1 MHSASKKAFFGD
13 IVLEV
18 CDQVYEPAE
27 DSFLFA
33 ENLHVGAGARV
44 LDMGTGSGLLGI
56 VAAKQGASEVVA
68 VDINPHAVKCAKQN
82 AQRNDA
88 AGKLAFLQGDLFAPL
103 AENVKFDLI
112 LFNAPYLPS
121 ERGEEESWLW
131 RAWSGGITG
140 RQVVDKFIAQA
151 PRHLERDGE
160 ILLMQSN
167 LAGVEETK
175 ARFQAAGLNTENL
188 VQRNLP
194 FFETLFLLKAIF
206 TCETSQNQEAV
217 ANQGQLQ
224 NGA

>member
-33 ENLHVGAGARV
+33 ENLHVKAGAQV
-44 LDMGTGSGLLGI
+44 LDMGTGSGLLAI
-56 VAAKQGASEVVA
+56 LAAKQACEGVA
-68 VDINPHAVKCAKQN
+68 MDINPHAVKCAKQN

-88 AGKLAFLQGDLFAPL
+88 AGKIAFLQGDLFAPL
-103 AENVKFDLI
+103 TENAKFDLI

-121 ERGEEESWLW
+121 ERGEEESWLG
-131 RAWSGGITG
+131 RAWAGGATG
-140 RQVVDKFIAQA
+140 RQVIDKFIAQA

-167 LAGVEETK
+167 LAGIEETQ
-175 ARFQAAGLNTENL
+175 AAFQAVDLNTEIL

-194 FFETLFLLKAIF
+194 FFETLFLLKATF
-206 TCETSQNQEAV
+206 AHSQL
-217 ANQGQLQ
+217 GKLD
-224 NGA
+224 